1 MNYKA
6 VIFDMDG
13 LLFDTE
19 IVYYEASQMVADQ
32 MGFPYDKELYLKYLG
47 VSDEEVW
54 ANYHQIFAS
63 FGKNNVQKFI
73 NDAYEETIRRFSLGA
88 VQLKPGVIELL
99 DFLEE
104 HRIPKV
110 VASSNQRHIIELLL
124 EKNQLTNYFETIV
137 SAENVKRAKPD
148 PEIFLLAHEY
158 LGTKKQETLVLEDSK
173 NGILAAAS
181 ADFMEKNLLD
191 AVPATSLPRERMLL
205 YGEKALSGQELL
217 AILLRTGQHPYNVLE
232 LAGNLLKT
240 FGGLALLRQATL
252 SELEKIRGIGQ
263 VKALEIKALIEL
275 GKRIQTQ
282 HVAVQPTIHAS
293 YELAHQLI
301 IELKDHKQEHL
312 ICIYL
317 DTKNQV
323 LLKKTLFIGSLDQ
336 TIAHPREVFHYAVR
350 YSAARIILVH
360 NHPSGNVLP
369 SKQDLLFT
377 KRVQKCGEM
386 MGIDVL
392 DHLIIGCKQ
401 YFSLREEGLM
411 EEE

>member
-1 MNYKA
+1 
-6 VIFDMDG
+6 
-13 LLFDTE
+13 
-19 IVYYEASQMVADQ
+19 
-32 MGFPYDKELYLKYLG
+32 
-47 VSDEEVW
+47 
-54 ANYHQIFAS
+54 
-63 FGKNNVQKFI
+63 
-73 NDAYEETIRRFSLGA
+73 
-88 VQLKPGVIELL
+88 
-99 DFLEE
+99 
-104 HRIPKV
+104 
-110 VASSNQRHIIELLL
+110 
-124 EKNQLTNYFETIV
+124 
-137 SAENVKRAKPD
+137 
-148 PEIFLLAHEY
+148 
-158 LGTKKQETLVLEDSK
+158 
-173 NGILAAAS
+173 
-181 ADFMEKNLLD
+181 MEKNLLD

-205 YGEKALSGQELL
+205 YGEKALSDQELL

-263 VKALEIKALIEL
+263 IKALEIKALIEL

-360 NHPSGNVLP
+360 NHRIM
-369 SKQDLLFT
+369 F
-377 KRVQKCGEM
+377 M
-386 MGIDVL
+386 L
-392 DHLIIGCKQ
+392 DIEFDSC
-401 YFSLREEGLM
+401 
-411 EEE
+411 

>member
-1 MNYKA
+1 
-6 VIFDMDG
+6 
-13 LLFDTE
+13 
-19 IVYYEASQMVADQ
+19 
-32 MGFPYDKELYLKYLG
+32 
-47 VSDEEVW
+47 
-54 ANYHQIFAS
+54 
-63 FGKNNVQKFI
+63 
-73 NDAYEETIRRFSLGA
+73 
-88 VQLKPGVIELL
+88 
-99 DFLEE
+99 
-104 HRIPKV
+104 
-110 VASSNQRHIIELLL
+110 
-124 EKNQLTNYFETIV
+124 
-137 SAENVKRAKPD
+137 
-148 PEIFLLAHEY
+148 
-158 LGTKKQETLVLEDSK
+158 
-173 NGILAAAS
+173 
-181 ADFMEKNLLD
+181 MEKNLLD

-205 YGEKALSGQELL
+205 YGEKALSDQELL

-282 HVAVQPTIHAS
+282 HVAVQPTIHDS

>member
-1 MNYKA
+1 
-6 VIFDMDG
+6 
-13 LLFDTE
+13 
-19 IVYYEASQMVADQ
+19 
-32 MGFPYDKELYLKYLG
+32 
-47 VSDEEVW
+47 
-54 ANYHQIFAS
+54 
-63 FGKNNVQKFI
+63 
-73 NDAYEETIRRFSLGA
+73 
-88 VQLKPGVIELL
+88 
-99 DFLEE
+99 
-104 HRIPKV
+104 
-110 VASSNQRHIIELLL
+110 
-124 EKNQLTNYFETIV
+124 
-137 SAENVKRAKPD
+137 
-148 PEIFLLAHEY
+148 
-158 LGTKKQETLVLEDSK
+158 
-173 NGILAAAS
+173 
-181 ADFMEKNLLD
+181 MEKNLLD

-205 YGEKALSGQELL
+205 YGEKALSDQELL

-301 IELKDHKQEHL
+301 IELKDQKQEHL

>member
-1 MNYKA
+1 
-6 VIFDMDG
+6 
-13 LLFDTE
+13 
-19 IVYYEASQMVADQ
+19 
-32 MGFPYDKELYLKYLG
+32 
-47 VSDEEVW
+47 
-54 ANYHQIFAS
+54 
-63 FGKNNVQKFI
+63 
-73 NDAYEETIRRFSLGA
+73 
-88 VQLKPGVIELL
+88 
-99 DFLEE
+99 
-104 HRIPKV
+104 
-110 VASSNQRHIIELLL
+110 
-124 EKNQLTNYFETIV
+124 
-137 SAENVKRAKPD
+137 
-148 PEIFLLAHEY
+148 
-158 LGTKKQETLVLEDSK
+158 
-173 NGILAAAS
+173 
-181 ADFMEKNLLD
+181 MEKNLLD
-191 AVPATSLPRERMLL
+191 AVPVTSLPRERMLL
-205 YGEKALSGQELL
+205 YGEKALSDQELL

-232 LAGNLLKT
+232 LAGNLLKK

-282 HVAVQPTIHAS
+282 HVAVQPTTHAS

-386 MGIDVL
+386 M
-392 DHLIIGCKQ
+392 
-401 YFSLREEGLM
+401 
-411 EEE
+411 

>member
-1 MNYKA
+1 
-6 VIFDMDG
+6 
-13 LLFDTE
+13 
-19 IVYYEASQMVADQ
+19 
-32 MGFPYDKELYLKYLG
+32 
-47 VSDEEVW
+47 
-54 ANYHQIFAS
+54 
-63 FGKNNVQKFI
+63 
-73 NDAYEETIRRFSLGA
+73 
-88 VQLKPGVIELL
+88 
-99 DFLEE
+99 
-104 HRIPKV
+104 
-110 VASSNQRHIIELLL
+110 
-124 EKNQLTNYFETIV
+124 
-137 SAENVKRAKPD
+137 
-148 PEIFLLAHEY
+148 
-158 LGTKKQETLVLEDSK
+158 
-173 NGILAAAS
+173 
-181 ADFMEKNLLD
+181 MEKNLLD
-191 AVPATSLPRERMLL
+191 AVPVTSLPRERMLL
-205 YGEKALSGQELL
+205 YGEKALSDQELL

-282 HVAVQPTIHAS
+282 HVAVQPTTHAS

-386 MGIDVL
+386 M
-392 DHLIIGCKQ
+392 
-401 YFSLREEGLM
+401 
-411 EEE
+411 

>member
-1 MNYKA
+1 M
-6 VIFDMDG
+6 
-13 LLFDTE
+13 
-19 IVYYEASQMVADQ
+19 
-32 MGFPYDKELYLKYLG
+32 
-47 VSDEEVW
+47 
-54 ANYHQIFAS
+54 
-63 FGKNNVQKFI
+63 
-73 NDAYEETIRRFSLGA
+73 
-88 VQLKPGVIELL
+88 
-99 DFLEE
+99 
-104 HRIPKV
+104 
-110 VASSNQRHIIELLL
+110 
-124 EKNQLTNYFETIV
+124 EK
-137 SAENVKRAKPD
+137 S
-148 PEIFLLAHEY
+148 LLA
-158 LGTKKQETLVLEDSK
+158 
-173 NGILAAAS
+173 
-181 ADFMEKNLLD
+181 

-205 YGEKALSGQELL
+205 YGEEALSDQELL
-217 AILLRTGQHPYNVLE
+217 AILLRTGQHPHNVLE
-232 LAGNLLKT
+232 IAGHLLKT

-252 SELEKIRGIGQ
+252 TELEEIRGIGR

-275 GKRIQTQ
+275 GRRIQTE
-282 HVAVQPTIHAS
+282 HVAVKSQIHAS
-293 YELAHQLI
+293 YELAKELI
-301 IELKDHKQEHL
+301 LELKDYKQEHL

-360 NHPSGNVLP
+360 NHPSGNVIP

-392 DHLIIGCKQ
+392 DHLIIGNKQ

>member
-1 MNYKA
+1 
-6 VIFDMDG
+6 
-13 LLFDTE
+13 
-19 IVYYEASQMVADQ
+19 
-32 MGFPYDKELYLKYLG
+32 
-47 VSDEEVW
+47 
-54 ANYHQIFAS
+54 
-63 FGKNNVQKFI
+63 
-73 NDAYEETIRRFSLGA
+73 
-88 VQLKPGVIELL
+88 
-99 DFLEE
+99 
-104 HRIPKV
+104 
-110 VASSNQRHIIELLL
+110 
-124 EKNQLTNYFETIV
+124 
-137 SAENVKRAKPD
+137 
-148 PEIFLLAHEY
+148 
-158 LGTKKQETLVLEDSK
+158 
-173 NGILAAAS
+173 
-181 ADFMEKNLLD
+181 MEKNLLD

-205 YGEKALSGQELL
+205 YGEKALSDQELL

-282 HVAVQPTIHAS
+282 HVAVQATIHAS

-377 KRVQKCGEM
+377 KRVQKYGEM

>member
-1 MNYKA
+1 
-6 VIFDMDG
+6 
-13 LLFDTE
+13 
-19 IVYYEASQMVADQ
+19 
-32 MGFPYDKELYLKYLG
+32 
-47 VSDEEVW
+47 
-54 ANYHQIFAS
+54 
-63 FGKNNVQKFI
+63 
-73 NDAYEETIRRFSLGA
+73 
-88 VQLKPGVIELL
+88 
-99 DFLEE
+99 
-104 HRIPKV
+104 
-110 VASSNQRHIIELLL
+110 
-124 EKNQLTNYFETIV
+124 
-137 SAENVKRAKPD
+137 
-148 PEIFLLAHEY
+148 
-158 LGTKKQETLVLEDSK
+158 
-173 NGILAAAS
+173 
-181 ADFMEKNLLD
+181 MEKNLLD

-205 YGEKALSGQELL
+205 YGEKALSDQELL

-293 YELAHQLI
+293 YELAQQLI

>member
-1 MNYKA
+1 
-6 VIFDMDG
+6 
-13 LLFDTE
+13 
-19 IVYYEASQMVADQ
+19 
-32 MGFPYDKELYLKYLG
+32 
-47 VSDEEVW
+47 
-54 ANYHQIFAS
+54 
-63 FGKNNVQKFI
+63 
-73 NDAYEETIRRFSLGA
+73 
-88 VQLKPGVIELL
+88 
-99 DFLEE
+99 
-104 HRIPKV
+104 
-110 VASSNQRHIIELLL
+110 
-124 EKNQLTNYFETIV
+124 
-137 SAENVKRAKPD
+137 
-148 PEIFLLAHEY
+148 
-158 LGTKKQETLVLEDSK
+158 
-173 NGILAAAS
+173 
-181 ADFMEKNLLD
+181 MEKNLLD

-205 YGEKALSGQELL
+205 YGEKALSDQELL

-282 HVAVQPTIHAS
+282 HVAAQPTIHAS

-301 IELKDHKQEHL
+301 IELKDQKQEHL

-377 KRVQKCGEM
+377 KRVQKYGEM

-392 DHLIIGCKQ
+392 DHLIIECKQ

>member
-1 MNYKA
+1 
-6 VIFDMDG
+6 
-13 LLFDTE
+13 
-19 IVYYEASQMVADQ
+19 
-32 MGFPYDKELYLKYLG
+32 
-47 VSDEEVW
+47 
-54 ANYHQIFAS
+54 
-63 FGKNNVQKFI
+63 
-73 NDAYEETIRRFSLGA
+73 
-88 VQLKPGVIELL
+88 
-99 DFLEE
+99 
-104 HRIPKV
+104 
-110 VASSNQRHIIELLL
+110 
-124 EKNQLTNYFETIV
+124 
-137 SAENVKRAKPD
+137 
-148 PEIFLLAHEY
+148 
-158 LGTKKQETLVLEDSK
+158 
-173 NGILAAAS
+173 
-181 ADFMEKNLLD
+181 MEKNLLD

-205 YGEKALSGQELL
+205 YGEKALSDQELL

-282 HVAVQPTIHAS
+282 HVAVKPTIHAS

>member
-1 MNYKA
+1 
-6 VIFDMDG
+6 
-13 LLFDTE
+13 
-19 IVYYEASQMVADQ
+19 
-32 MGFPYDKELYLKYLG
+32 
-47 VSDEEVW
+47 
-54 ANYHQIFAS
+54 
-63 FGKNNVQKFI
+63 
-73 NDAYEETIRRFSLGA
+73 
-88 VQLKPGVIELL
+88 
-99 DFLEE
+99 
-104 HRIPKV
+104 
-110 VASSNQRHIIELLL
+110 
-124 EKNQLTNYFETIV
+124 
-137 SAENVKRAKPD
+137 
-148 PEIFLLAHEY
+148 
-158 LGTKKQETLVLEDSK
+158 
-173 NGILAAAS
+173 
-181 ADFMEKNLLD
+181 MEKNLLD

-205 YGEKALSGQELL
+205 YGEKALSDQELL

-282 HVAVQPTIHAS
+282 HVAVQPTIHTS

-350 YSAARIILVH
+350 YFAARIILVH

>member
-1 MNYKA
+1 MRRRKGGFYGKKFA
-6 VIFDMDG
+6 G
-13 LLFDTE
+13 CC
-19 IVYYEASQMVADQ
+19 ASNLTSKGANVA
-32 MGFPYDKELYLKYLG
+32 L
-47 VSDEEVW
+47 
-54 ANYHQIFAS
+54 
-63 FGKNNVQKFI
+63 
-73 NDAYEETIRRFSLGA
+73 RR
-88 VQLKPGVIELL
+88 E
-99 DFLEE
+99 
-104 HRIPKV
+104 
-110 VASSNQRHIIELLL
+110 
-124 EKNQLTNYFETIV
+124 
-137 SAENVKRAKPD
+137 
-148 PEIFLLAHEY
+148 
-158 LGTKKQETLVLEDSK
+158 
-173 NGILAAAS
+173 
-181 ADFMEKNLLD
+181 
-191 AVPATSLPRERMLL
+191 
-205 YGEKALSGQELL
+205 ALSDQELL

>member
-1 MNYKA
+1 
-6 VIFDMDG
+6 
-13 LLFDTE
+13 
-19 IVYYEASQMVADQ
+19 
-32 MGFPYDKELYLKYLG
+32 
-47 VSDEEVW
+47 
-54 ANYHQIFAS
+54 
-63 FGKNNVQKFI
+63 
-73 NDAYEETIRRFSLGA
+73 
-88 VQLKPGVIELL
+88 
-99 DFLEE
+99 
-104 HRIPKV
+104 
-110 VASSNQRHIIELLL
+110 
-124 EKNQLTNYFETIV
+124 
-137 SAENVKRAKPD
+137 
-148 PEIFLLAHEY
+148 
-158 LGTKKQETLVLEDSK
+158 
-173 NGILAAAS
+173 
-181 ADFMEKNLLD
+181 MEKNLLD

-205 YGEKALSGQELL
+205 YGEKALSDQELL

-293 YELAHQLI
+293 YELEHQLI

>member
-1 MNYKA
+1 
-6 VIFDMDG
+6 
-13 LLFDTE
+13 
-19 IVYYEASQMVADQ
+19 
-32 MGFPYDKELYLKYLG
+32 
-47 VSDEEVW
+47 
-54 ANYHQIFAS
+54 
-63 FGKNNVQKFI
+63 
-73 NDAYEETIRRFSLGA
+73 
-88 VQLKPGVIELL
+88 
-99 DFLEE
+99 
-104 HRIPKV
+104 
-110 VASSNQRHIIELLL
+110 
-124 EKNQLTNYFETIV
+124 
-137 SAENVKRAKPD
+137 
-148 PEIFLLAHEY
+148 
-158 LGTKKQETLVLEDSK
+158 
-173 NGILAAAS
+173 
-181 ADFMEKNLLD
+181 MEKNLLD

-205 YGEKALSGQELL
+205 YGEKALSDQELL

-282 HVAVQPTIHAS
+282 YVAVQPTIHAS

>member
-1 MNYKA
+1 
-6 VIFDMDG
+6 
-13 LLFDTE
+13 
-19 IVYYEASQMVADQ
+19 
-32 MGFPYDKELYLKYLG
+32 
-47 VSDEEVW
+47 
-54 ANYHQIFAS
+54 
-63 FGKNNVQKFI
+63 
-73 NDAYEETIRRFSLGA
+73 
-88 VQLKPGVIELL
+88 
-99 DFLEE
+99 
-104 HRIPKV
+104 
-110 VASSNQRHIIELLL
+110 
-124 EKNQLTNYFETIV
+124 
-137 SAENVKRAKPD
+137 
-148 PEIFLLAHEY
+148 
-158 LGTKKQETLVLEDSK
+158 
-173 NGILAAAS
+173 
-181 ADFMEKNLLD
+181 MEKNLLD

-205 YGEKALSGQELL
+205 YGEKALSDQELL

-282 HVAVQPTIHAS
+282 HVAVQPTTHAS

-386 MGIDVL
+386 M
-392 DHLIIGCKQ
+392 
-401 YFSLREEGLM
+401 
-411 EEE
+411 